1 MTMNHCITP
10 GKKIKFKI
18 NFKPTLKP
26 PPTSILFF
34 KAVLV
39 TWKMIIMIASYF
51 FLAFPINLAKSWLQV
66 YMCMWGV

>member
-26 PPTSILFF
+26 PPLHFFFFF

-51 FLAFPINLAKSWLQV
+51 FLAFPINPAKLV
-66 YMCMWGV
+66 AR